1 MSRVNR
7 RPQDGR
13 QRVVIENVKPEID
26 AGRFPV
32 KRTVGEKV
40 TVEADIFAD
49 GHDLLSAVLKVRRKQ
64 NDKWTETP
72 MAPFGNDRWRGEFAV
87 EEIGAYLYTIEAWV
101 DRFETWRQG
110 LKKKVD
116 AGQDVS
122 LDLSAG
128 ALLVE
133 RAVKRAT
140 GEDKRK
146 LRDHVAALRSDA
158 ENKVAREIDDGLT
171 RLMEKYPD
179 RRFAARYEKNLAVV
193 VDREKA
199 RFSTWYEAFPR
210 SFARKPGAHG
220 TFQDLEQSLPYVAS
234 MGFDVLYLPPIHP
247 IGRSHRKGKNNA
259 LAAAPEDPGSPWAI
273 GSEEGGHKSIHPKL
287 GTLEDFKRLV
297 VKAKERGLEIAL
309 DIAFQCSPDH
319 PYVKE
324 HPEWFRRR
332 PDGTVQFAENPPKK
346 YEDIV
351 TLDFESDAWR
361 DLWQELKGVVLFWV
375 EQGVRI
381 FRMDNPHTKPFRFWD
396 WLTAEVKERHPD
408 VIFLSEAFTRPK
420 IMYRLAKAG
429 LTQSYTYFTWRRT
442 KAEMVEYFEELTQTD
457 VREFFRPNLWLNT
470 PDILMDYL
478 QEGGRPFF
486 VSRYILAATLGANCG
501 IYGPAFELGENE
513 PREPGSEEYLNAEK
527 YEIKRWDLEKPD
539 SLKELIAAVN
549 RIRKKNPALQSDW
562 SLRFHAVDNDRLIC
576 YSKQTGDRTNTV
588 LTVVNLA
595 PVNTESG
602 WVNLSLEALGLDANE
617 FYQVHDLLT
626 DAKYAWR
633 GARNY
638 VELDPKKISA
648 HIFRVENQ
656 TQPAG

>member
-7 RPQDGR
+7 LPQDGR

-64 NDKWTETP
+64 NDKWTETL

-351 TLDFESDAWR
+351 TLDFESHAWR

>member
-7 RPQDGR
+7 LPQDGR

-64 NDKWTETP
+64 NDQWTETP

-122 LDLSAG
+122 LDPSAG

-146 LRDHVAALRSDA
+146 LRDHAAALRSDA

-332 PDGTVQFAENPPKK
+332 PDGTAQFAENPPKK

-408 VIFLSEAFTRPK
+408 VIFFSEAFTRPK

-457 VREFFRPNLWLNT
+457 VREFFRPNLWPNT

-549 RIRKKNPALQSDW
+549 RIRKKNPALQNDW

-617 FYQVHDLLT
+617 SYQVHDLLT

-638 VELDPKKISA
+638 VDLDPKPIPA
-648 HIFRVENQ
+648 HIFRVENHSN
-656 TQPAG
+656 PAG